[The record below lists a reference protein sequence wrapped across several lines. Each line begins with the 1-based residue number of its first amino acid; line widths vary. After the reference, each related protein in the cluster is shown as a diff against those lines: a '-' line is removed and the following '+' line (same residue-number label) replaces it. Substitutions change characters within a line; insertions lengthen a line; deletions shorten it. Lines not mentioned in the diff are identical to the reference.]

1 MAPKKLPASKQK
13 KSAQNYSKNPASREH
28 KNAQQR
34 IRNRTERNK
43 KHRAQL
49 NAARRADGN
58 YGKGGKDYSHTK
70 GGGLVRENPATNRAR
85 NRGKK

>member
-34 IRNRTERNK
+34 IRNRTERT
-43 KHRAQL
+43 
-49 NAARRADGN
+49 AASFASGEPVTLE
-58 YGKGGKDYSHTK
+58 TK
-70 GGGLVRENPATNRAR
+70 EDSERTPLSFAAC
-85 NRGKK
+85 